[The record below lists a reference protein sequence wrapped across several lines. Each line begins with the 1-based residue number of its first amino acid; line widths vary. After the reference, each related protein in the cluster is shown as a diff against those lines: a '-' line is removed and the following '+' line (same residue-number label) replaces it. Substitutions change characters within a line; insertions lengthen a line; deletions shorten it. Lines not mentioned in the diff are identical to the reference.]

1 MDCPTFSGV
10 RLRDDASH
18 IAILSFSVT
27 DTAPG
32 GDMPRDRQFVA
43 RSSCSR
49 RRPTGWPA
57 AADRIH
63 GATNRRDDAL
73 YRRSWLTR
81 DSRQREED
89 CETTLR
95 ELRIRAGMTVV
106 DMGCGNGFYSLPM
119 AKLTGDRGR
128 VLAVDIQPEML
139 RLLEAR
145 AKDEGRENIRTIQGT
160 PIDPRLPENAVDL
173 ILCVDVYHEFSHP
186 EQMLAAM
193 RKALK
198 PEGQLV
204 LAEFREE
211 DPAVPIKPL
220 HKMSKRQ
227 VLKELVPNGFRLVRE
242 FDELPWQHL
251 MFFGRDKDAA
261 GLGETVPTGEM
272 APAPL
277 ADTKS
282 LE

>member
-1 MDCPTFSGV
+1 MTRATLPSSRSLSLILLLAAICLVIASSLHAQV
-10 RLRDDASH
+10 AVDDVQPDGPPPLTEYMGRQ
-18 IAILSFSVT
+18 IAATMHFT
-27 DTAPG
+27 GAP
-32 GDMPRDRQFVA
+32 
-43 RSSCSR
+43 
-49 RRPTGWPA
+49 
-57 AADRIH
+57 
-63 GATNRRDDAL
+63 
-73 YRRSWLTR
+73 WLTR

>member
-1 MDCPTFSGV
+1 VF
-10 RLRDDASH
+10 ASSLH
-18 IAILSFSVT
+18 AQVASDSIQPEIPPPLTEYMGRQIAETMHFT
-27 DTAPG
+27 GAP
-32 GDMPRDRQFVA
+32 
-43 RSSCSR
+43 
-49 RRPTGWPA
+49 
-57 AADRIH
+57 
-63 GATNRRDDAL
+63 
-73 YRRSWLTR
+73 WLTR

-89 CETTLR
+89 CATTLR
-95 ELRIRAGMTVV
+95 ELRIRPGMTVV
-106 DMGCGNGFYSLPM
+106 DMGSGNGFYSLQL

-145 AKDEGRENIRTIQGT
+145 AEEEGTENIQTIRGT
-160 PIDPRLPENAVDL
+160 PVDPGLPENAVDL

-193 RKALK
+193 RRALK
-198 PEGQLV
+198 PQGLLV

-220 HKMSKRQ
+220 HKMSKQQ
-227 VLKELVPNGFRLVRE
+227 VLKELVPNGFQLVRE
-242 FDELPWQHL
+242 FDKLPWQHL
-251 MFFGRDKDAA
+251 MFFGRDSAAA
-261 GLGETVPTGEM
+261 GFHGNNSSDEM
-272 APAPL
+272 SPEPS